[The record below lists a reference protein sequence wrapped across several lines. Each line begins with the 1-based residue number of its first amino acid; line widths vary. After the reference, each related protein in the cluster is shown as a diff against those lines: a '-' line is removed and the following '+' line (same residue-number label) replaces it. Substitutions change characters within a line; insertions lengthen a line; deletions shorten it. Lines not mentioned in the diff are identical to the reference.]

1 MAHPADPSTRT
12 QKKGWGSAA
21 NLQVRLGAHLTLL
34 PAVPMYMEVRYQRR
48 FRGQRVIT
56 ALSVAIWL
64 GLPAAFA
71 LIGVRRGDTGL
82 VIVGL
87 IFGAFSI
94 AMVSRSLWVARSLAD
109 EVVVSDRDIAAHLF
123 VGGSRA
129 FDWDDITEIREYRIL
144 GTGLIRRVHVTTG
157 DGMRIVLAPNRIP
170 EIDPRFDEL
179 LRVVRERATNATV
192 ARRRVVP

>member
-1 MAHPADPSTRT
+1 MTFLS
-12 QKKGWGSAA
+12 
-21 NLQVRLGAHLTLL
+21 
-34 PAVPMYMEVRYQRR
+34 AVPIYREVRYQRR

-56 ALSVAIWL
+56 ALSFATWL
-64 GLPAAFA
+64 GPPAAFA
-71 LIGVRRGDTGL
+71 LMGVRRGDTGL

-87 IFGAFSI
+87 VFGAFSI

-123 VGGSRA
+123 FGGSRA

-170 EIDPRFDEL
+170 EIDPKFDEL